1 MKIYDISLPI
11 SPAMAVWPGD
21 PYVEI
26 QQLSSID
33 NGEEANVSQIRMSV
47 HTGTH
52 IDAPKHFL
60 QGAGSIDKLPIE
72 KLMGETLVLRIDDK
86 VDVIDEKTLKDHPNI
101 DDLVNC
107 RKVLFKTRNSQ
118 YWDKYQTKFNEKF
131 VGLNTSAAIFL
142 AELNLDLIGLD
153 YLSIAAY
160 TDSEEPHKILLGKEI
175 ILLEGINLHGV
186 LQGTY
191 HLICLPLPIVN
202 SDGAPARAILTEK
215 GSFG

>member
-11 SPAMAVWPGD
+11 SPNMAVWPGD
-21 PYVEI
+21 PSVEI

-60 QGAGSIDKLPIE
+60 QEAGSIDKLPIE
-72 KLMGETLVLRIDDK
+72 KLMGEALVLLIDDK
-86 VDVIDEKTLKDHPNI
+86 VDVIDEKTLKNHPNV

-118 YWDKYQTKFNEKF
+118 YWDENRTRFNENY
-131 VGLNTSAAIFL
+131 VGLNKSAAAFL
-142 AELNLDLIGLD
+142 AELNLDLIGVD

-160 TDSEEPHKILLGKEI
+160 TDSEAPHKILLGKKI
-175 ILLEGINLHGV
+175 ILLEGINLHNV
-186 LQGTY
+186 LPGTY
-191 HLICLPLPIVN
+191 NLICLPLPIVD
-202 SDGAPARAILTEK
+202 SDGAPARAILTQNV
-215 GSFG
+215 SY

>member
-1 MKIYDISLPI
+1 
-11 SPAMAVWPGD
+11 MAVWPGD
-21 PYVEI
+21 PSVEI

-60 QGAGSIDKLPIE
+60 QEAGSIDKLPIE
-72 KLMGETLVLRIDDK
+72 KLMGEALVLLIDDK
-86 VDVIDEKTLKDHPNI
+86 VDVIDEKTLKNHPNV

-118 YWDKYQTKFNEKF
+118 YWEENRTTFNENYI
-131 VGLNTSAAIFL
+131 GLNTSAAAFL
-142 AELNLDLIGLD
+142 AELNLDLIGVD

-160 TDSEEPHKILLGKEI
+160 TDSEAPHKILLGKKI
-175 ILLEGINLHGV
+175 ILLEGINLHNV
-186 LQGTY
+186 LPGTY
-191 HLICLPLPIVN
+191 NLICLPLPIVD
-202 SDGAPARAILTEK
+202 SDGAPARAILTQNV
-215 GSFG
+215 SY